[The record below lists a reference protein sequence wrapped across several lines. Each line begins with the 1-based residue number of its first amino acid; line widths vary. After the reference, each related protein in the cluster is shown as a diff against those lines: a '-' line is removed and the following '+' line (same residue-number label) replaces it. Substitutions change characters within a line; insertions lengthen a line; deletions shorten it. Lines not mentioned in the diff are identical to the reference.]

1 MALEAGKLGVE
12 TSSMWLQGR
21 LTPGGVST
29 GQVRRAGP
37 QGRQVMATVVEG
49 LSIRWF
55 DIHRICSLC
64 KEVRSLLAL

>member
-29 GQVRRAGP
+29 GQVRRAY
-37 QGRQVMATVVEG
+37 
-49 LSIRWF
+49 
-55 DIHRICSLC
+55 
-64 KEVRSLLAL
+64 LLISNL